1 MLPMSAPSHCALM
14 RPAAEQLRS
23 RLQQV
28 QITTPAVPVIQ
39 NADVAAFSTAE
50 EIKSALVEQ
59 LFRPV
64 RWIETVQA
72 LAKNGATT
80 VIECVPGKVLTGL
93 NKRIE
98 SNLNCLAI
106 SDEAGLNAAI
116 AVANA

>member
-1 MLPMSAPSHCALM
+1 
-14 RPAAEQLRS
+14 
-23 RLQQV
+23 
-28 QITTPAVPVIQ
+28 
-39 NADVAAFSTAE
+39 
-50 EIKSALVEQ
+50 VEQ

-72 LAKNGATT
+72 LANKGATT

-116 AVANA
+116 AAANG